1 VAAQHLLH
9 HRQGLDFFM
18 SALAMNC
25 EHVNRIQEYAI
36 RPIHHLWDTLRSV
49 HATPMLPNQKIVI
62 AKNTTQ
68 SF

>member
-1 VAAQHLLH
+1 
-9 HRQGLDFFM
+9 M